1 MRTLIYKRTHHGDPD
16 AEGRFGIHG
25 CMGRVRTWAFE
36 AVIGVGG
43 KRPWPEWK
51 ELAGRVNW
59 IGIGPRR
66 TGDTDKRGFPVLV
79 FEHFKLFR
87 RDGTR
92 GPKLAKV
99 APQLAGRIYATNVR
113 VLMDDLDE
121 VERAEVD
128 AILARAKNAPPSPA
142 GDGTTLARPDEC
154 APRQS
159 KAAVKGCSR

>member
-16 AEGRFGIHG
+16 AQGRFGIHG

-43 KRPWPEWK
+43 KRPWPEWEK
-51 ELAGRVNW
+51 LAGKVNW
-59 IGIGPRR
+59 IGIGPHW
-66 TGDTDKRGFPVLV
+66 TGLTDKRGFPVVV
-79 FEHFKLFR
+79 FEHFTLFGG
-87 RDGTR
+87 DGTG

-99 APQLAGRIYATNVR
+99 APQLASRIYSTNVR

-128 AILARAKNAPPSPA
+128 AILARARNAPPSPA
-142 GDGTTLARPDEC
+142 GDGTTRERSGDC

-159 KAAVKGCSR
+159 KAAVKGWSR